1 MKSIVLQKLVIT
13 NFKGIKNLIINFSE
27 ITDIF
32 GANGLGKTTIFDS
45 FTWLLFGKDSL
56 DRKDFEIKPLDSSGI
71 SIPKIEN
78 EVEGTLLFN
87 GEEIVLKR
95 IHREK
100 WTKKKGNPEPEFN
113 GNETIYFWNDV
124 PMSAKEYTSK
134 INELLDEQV
143 FKLISNPLAFNNLKW
158 QDRRKV
164 LIDIAGE
171 TNVNYIDNDLGHIL
185 ELTKKKTIAELKAE
199 VSAKVKKIKDE
210 LKQIPTRIDEVE
222 KGKPDA
228 VNFELLENDLKKWE
242 AELERIDKE
251 LQDSSS
257 KNQSLI
263 NRKTEIQ
270 NEIFGFKSKLQAI
283 EFELGNTAR
292 AKTQKDTSKLD
303 ALKQRLRS
311 LNLEL
316 SNAQS
321 NLKQTEANRDY
332 ESDRLEKIQKEME
345 NKRLEWQSVNSQ
357 TLTFNENDFHCPTC
371 KREFESGDVETKKA
385 EALTN
390 FNTNKAKR
398 LNEINLQGGNL
409 KTESENLQ
417 KYLGQQ
423 SERVEQFQK
432 HIDKVQ
438 EDIKALQSA
447 IELEQNI
454 VSGTDSPSFEKIYTE
469 LLISHLEYNSIKDS
483 IQAKEQELANIQ
495 PISNNELEQLKRET
509 LGNINIVKQQLN
521 SKFQIAAADNRIN
534 ELKQEEQNLSTS
546 LLELEK
552 QEFDIEKYI
561 RLNIEALEN
570 NINQKFEHVTFKLF
584 ETQINGGEIECCEA
598 LINGVPFHNAN
609 TASKINAGIDIIN
622 TLCNFYNTNAPIF
635 IDNRESVTELINSKS
650 QLINLIVSPND
661 KTIRV
666 ESPVLMAHS

>member
-1 MKSIVLQKLVIT
+1 MKSIVLQKLVLT
-13 NFKGIKNLIINFSE
+13 NFKGIKNFAINFSE

-32 GANGLGKTTIFDS
+32 GANGLGKTTIFDA

-56 DRKDFEIKPLDSSGI
+56 DRKDFEIKPLDVNGNI
-71 SIPKIEN
+71 IPKIEN
-78 EVEGTLLFN
+78 EVEGTLLVN

-100 WTKKKGNPEPEFN
+100 WVKKRGFSEPEFS

-134 INELLDEQV
+134 IDDILKEEI

-185 ELTKKKTIAELKAE
+185 ELTKKKTISELKSE
-199 VSAKVKKIKDE
+199 VNAKVKKIKEE
-210 LKQIPTRIDEVE
+210 LKQIPTRIDEVV
-222 KGKPDA
+222 KGKPEA
-228 VNFELLENDLKKWE
+228 LNFESLENDLKKWE
-242 AELERIDKE
+242 IELERIDKE

-257 KNQSLI
+257 KNQTLI
-263 NRKTEIQ
+263 DSKTQIQ
-270 NEIFGFKSKLQAI
+270 NEIFGYKSKLQAI

-292 AKTQKDTSKLD
+292 TKTQKDTSKID
-303 ALKQRLRS
+303 SLKQRLNS
-311 LNLEL
+311 LSLEL

-332 ESDRLEKIQKEME
+332 ESDRFGKIQKEME
-345 NKRLEWQSVNSQ
+345 YKRLEWQNENSQ

-371 KREFESGDVETKKA
+371 KREFESGDIETKKA
-385 EALTN
+385 EALLN
-390 FNTNKAKR
+390 FNTNKSKR
-398 LNEINLQGGNL
+398 LNEINIQGGNL
-409 KTESENLQ
+409 KTESEKIQ
-417 KYLGQQ
+417 KYIEEQTSRIL
-423 SERVEQFQK
+423 QFQTNINK
-432 HIDKVQ
+432 LQ
-438 EDIKALQSA
+438 EDIKSIYSA

-454 VSGTDSPSFEKIYTE
+454 LNGTDTPSYDSLFTE
-469 LLISHLEYNSIKDS
+469 LLLSHKEYNSIKDS
-483 IQAKEQELANIQ
+483 IQSKEQELANIQ
-495 PISNNELEQLKRET
+495 PVSNAELEQLKRET
-509 LGNINIVKQQLN
+509 IGNINILNSQLN
-521 SKFQIAAADNRIN
+521 TKFQIAAADNRIN
-534 ELKQEEQNLSTS
+534 ELKQEEQSLSSS

-635 IDNRESVTELINSKS
+635 IDNRESVSDLINSKS
-650 QLINLIVSPND
+650 QIINLIVSPKD
-661 KTIRV
+661 KNIRV
-666 ESPVLMAHS
+666 ESNVLVEHS

>member
-32 GANGLGKTTIFDS
+32 AANGLGKTTIFDS

-56 DRKDFEIKPLDSSGI
+56 DRKDFEIKPLDINGI

-78 EVEGTLLFN
+78 EVEGMLLFN

-100 WTKKKGNPEPEFN
+100 WTKKKGNPEPEFT

-124 PMSAKEYTSK
+124 PMSAKEYTAK
-134 INELLDEQV
+134 INDLLDEQV

-171 TNVNYIDNDLGHIL
+171 TNANYIDNDLGHIL
-185 ELTKKKTIAELKAE
+185 ELTKKKTITELKAE
-199 VSAKVKKIKDE
+199 VNAKVKKIKEE
-210 LKQIPTRIDEVE
+210 LKQIPTRIDETE
-222 KGKPDA
+222 RGKPEA
-228 VNFELLENDLKKWE
+228 INFESLEHDLKKWE
-242 AELERIDKE
+242 TELERIDKE

-303 ALKQRLRS
+303 ALNQRLQS

-321 NLKQTEANRDY
+321 NLKQVEANRDY
-332 ESDRLEKIQKEME
+332 ESDRLGKIQKEME
-345 NKRLEWQSVNSQ
+345 YKRLEWQNENYQ

-417 KYLGQQ
+417 KYLDQQ
-423 SERVEQFQK
+423 TERVEQFQTN
-432 HIDKVQ
+432 INKVS

-454 VSGTDSPSFEKIYTE
+454 VSGTDSPSFEKVFTE
-469 LLISHLEYNSIKDS
+469 LLISHVEYNSIKDS

-495 PISNNELEQLKRET
+495 PISNSELEQLKRET
-509 LGNINIVKQQLN
+509 FGNINIVKQQLN
-521 SKFQIAAADNRIN
+521 TKFQIAAADNRIN
-534 ELKQEEQNLSTS
+534 ELKQEEQSLSAS

-561 RLNIEALEN
+561 RLSIEALEN

-650 QLINLIVSPND
+650 QIINLIVSKSD

-666 ESPVLMAHS
+666 EAPLLFAHS

>member
-56 DRKDFEIKPLDSSGI
+56 DRKDFEIKPLDSNGI

-100 WTKKKGNPEPEFN
+100 WVKKRGLSEPEFN

-158 QDRRKV
+158 QDRRRV

-199 VSAKVKKIKDE
+199 VSTKVKKIKDE

-222 KGKPDA
+222 KGKPEA

-242 AELERIDKE
+242 TELERIDKE
-251 LQDSSS
+251 RQDSSS

-303 ALKQRLRS
+303 VLKQRLQS

-321 NLKQTEANRDY
+321 NLKQVEANRDY
-332 ESDRLEKIQKEME
+332 ESDRLGKIQKEMVS
-345 NKRLEWQSVNSQ
+345 KRQEWQSVNSQ

-390 FNTNKAKR
+390 FNSNKAKR
-398 LNEINLQGGNL
+398 LNEINLQGGTL

-417 KYLGQQ
+417 KYLDQQ
-423 SERVEQFQK
+423 SERVEQFQT
-432 HIDKVQ
+432 HIDKVK
-438 EDIKALQSA
+438 EDIKSLQSA

-454 VSGTDSPSFEKIYTE
+454 VSGTDSPSFEKVYTE
-469 LLISHLEYNSIKDS
+469 LLISHFEYNSIKDS

>member
-1 MKSIVLQKLVIT
+1 MKSIILQKLVIT
-13 NFKGIKNLIINFSE
+13 NFKGIKNLVINLSDL
-27 ITDIF
+27 TDIYA
-32 GANGLGKTTIFDS
+32 ANGLGKTTIFDS

-56 DRKDFEIKPLDSSGI
+56 DRKDFEIKPLDINGI

-100 WTKKKGNPEPEFN
+100 WVKKRGFEEPEFT
-113 GNETIYFWNDV
+113 GNETIYFWNEV

-134 INELLDEQV
+134 INDLLDEQV

-164 LIDIAGE
+164 LIDIAGN
-171 TNVNYIDNDLGHIL
+171 TDVNYIDNGLANIL
-185 ELTKKKTIAELKAE
+185 ELTKKKTIPELKAE
-199 VSAKVKKIKDE
+199 VNAKVKKIKEE
-210 LKQIPTRIDEVE
+210 LKQIPTRIDEVA
-222 KGKPDA
+222 KGKPELID
-228 VNFELLENDLKKWE
+228 FESLENDLKKWE
-242 AELERIDKE
+242 TELERIDKE

-257 KNQSLI
+257 KNQALI
-263 NRKTEIQ
+263 DRKTQIQ
-270 NEIFGFKSKLQAI
+270 NEIFDLKSKVRVI
-283 EFELGNTAR
+283 EYELGNTAL

-303 ALKQRLRS
+303 SLKQRLQS
-311 LNLEL
+311 LNIEL

-321 NLKQTEANRDY
+321 NIKQTEANRDY
-332 ESDRLEKIQKEME
+332 ESDRLGKIQKEME
-345 NKRLEWQSVNSQ
+345 SKRQEWQSVNSQ
-357 TLTFNENDFHCPTC
+357 NLTFNDNDYHCPTC
-371 KREFESGDVETKKA
+371 KREIESGDVETKKA

-390 FNTNKAKR
+390 FNADKTKR
-398 LNEINLQGGNL
+398 LNEINIQGSNL

-417 KYLGQQ
+417 KYLDQQ
-423 SERVEQFQK
+423 TDRVIQFQAN
-432 HIDKVQ
+432 IDKVQ
-438 EDIKALQSA
+438 DQINSIQSA

-454 VSGTDSPSFEKIYTE
+454 INGIETQSYESLFTE
-469 LLISHLEYNSIKDS
+469 LLLSHQEYNSLKDLIKS
-483 IQAKEQELANIQ
+483 KEDDLINIL
-495 PISNNELEQLKRET
+495 PHSNIELENLKNET
-509 LGNINIVKQQLN
+509 QGNINILN
-521 SKFQIAAADNRIN
+521 QELNTKFQIAAADNRIN
-534 ELKQEEQNLSTS
+534 ELKQEEQSLSNS

-570 NINQKFEHVTFKLF
+570 NINEKFENVTFKLF

-609 TASKINAGIDIIN
+609 TASKINAGIGIIN

-635 IDNRESVTELINSKS
+635 IDNRESVSELIKSNS
-650 QLINLIVSPND
+650 QIINLIVSPKD
-661 KTIRV
+661 KILRV
-666 ESPVLMAHS
+666 ETPLLFEHS

>member
-56 DRKDFEIKPLDSSGI
+56 DRKDFEIKPLDSNGI

-100 WTKKKGNPEPEFN
+100 WVKKRGLSEPEFN

-164 LIDIAGE
+164 LIDIVGE

-199 VSAKVKKIKDE
+199 VNAKVKKIKEE
-210 LKQIPTRIDEVE
+210 LKQIPTRIDEAE
-222 KGKPDA
+222 RGKPEA
-228 VNFELLENDLKKWE
+228 INFESLEHDLKLWE
-242 AELERIDKE
+242 RDLERIDKE

-257 KNQSLI
+257 KNQFLI

-303 ALKQRLRS
+303 ALNQRLQS

-321 NLKQTEANRDY
+321 NLKQVEANRDY
-332 ESDRLEKIQKEME
+332 ESDRLGKIQKKME
-345 NKRLEWQSVNSQ
+345 YKRLEWQNENYQ

-409 KTESENLQ
+409 KTESENIQ
-417 KYLGQQ
+417 KYLDQQ
-423 SERVEQFQK
+423 TERVEQFQTN
-432 HIDKVQ
+432 INKVS
-438 EDIKALQSA
+438 EDIKSLQSA

-454 VSGTDSPSFEKIYTE
+454 VSGTDTPSFEKVFTE
-469 LLISHLEYNSIKDS
+469 LLISHVEYNSIKDS

-495 PISNNELEQLKRET
+495 PISNSELEQLKRET
-509 LGNINIVKQQLN
+509 FGNINIVKQQLN
-521 SKFQIAAADNRIN
+521 TKFQIAAADNRIY
-534 ELKQEEQNLSTS
+534 ELKQEEQSLSAS

-561 RLNIEALEN
+561 RLSIEALEN

-650 QLINLIVSPND
+650 QIINLIVSKSD

-666 ESPVLMAHS
+666 EAPLLFAHS

>member
-1 MKSIVLQKLVIT
+1 MKSVILKKLVLT
-13 NFKGIKNLIINFSE
+13 NFKGIKNLTIKLSE
-27 ITDIF
+27 LTDIF

-56 DRKDFEIKPLDSSGI
+56 DRKDFEIKPLDTSGV

-78 EVEGTLLFN
+78 EVEGTLLVN

-100 WTKKKGNPEPEFN
+100 WVKKRGLSEPEFS
-113 GNETIYFWNDV
+113 GNETVYFWNDV

-134 INELLDEQV
+134 IDDILKEDI

-185 ELTKKKTIAELKAE
+185 ELTKKKTITELKAE
-199 VSAKVKKIKDE
+199 VNAKVKKIKDE
-210 LKQIPTRIDEVE
+210 LKQIPTRVDEVA
-222 KGKPDA
+222 KGKPEA
-228 VNFELLENDLKKWE
+228 VNFESLENDLKKWE
-242 AELERIDKE
+242 MELERIDKE
-251 LQDSSS
+251 LQDSSL

-263 NRKTEIQ
+263 DHKTQIQ

-292 AKTQKDTSKLD
+292 TQTQKDTSKID
-303 ALKQRLRS
+303 SLKQRVQS
-311 LNLEL
+311 LSLEL
-316 SNAQS
+316 SNTQS

-332 ESDRLEKIQKEME
+332 ESDRLQKIKSEME
-345 NKRLEWQSVNSQ
+345 SKRVQWQSINSQ

-385 EALTN
+385 EALAN
-390 FNTNKAKR
+390 FNTNKSKS
-398 LNEINLQGGNL
+398 LNEINIQGVNL

-417 KYLGQQ
+417 KYLDQQ
-423 SERVEQFQK
+423 TERVDQFQT
-432 HIDKVQ
+432 HINKLQ
-438 EDIKALQSA
+438 EDIKSIQSA

-454 VSGTDSPSFEKIYTE
+454 LNGTDAPSYESLFTE
-469 LLISHLEYNSIKDS
+469 LLLSNKEYNSIKDS
-483 IQAKEQELANIQ
+483 IQAKGQELSNIQ
-495 PISNNELEQLKRET
+495 PISNNELEQLKKET
-509 LGNINIVKQQLN
+509 LENINIVKQQIN
-521 SKFQIAAADNRIN
+521 TKFQIAAADNRIN
-534 ELKQEEQNLSTS
+534 ELRQEEQSLSAS

-570 NINQKFEHVTFKLF
+570 SINQKFENVTFKLF

-609 TASKINAGIDIIN
+609 TASKINAGVDIIN
-622 TLCNFYNTNAPIF
+622 TLCSFYNTSAPIW
-635 IDNRESVTELINSKS
+635 IDNRESVSELINSKS
-650 QLINLIVSPND
+650 QIINLLVSPLD
-661 KTIRV
+661 KVLRV
-666 ESPVLMAHS
+666 ESNVLVAHL

>member
-56 DRKDFEIKPLDSSGI
+56 DRKDFEIKPLDSNGI

-100 WTKKKGNPEPEFN
+100 WVKKRGLSEPEFN

-164 LIDIAGE
+164 LIDISGE

-270 NEIFGFKSKLQAI
+270 NEIFGFKSKLQSI
-283 EFELGNTAR
+283 EFELGNTTR

-303 ALKQRLRS
+303 ALKQRLQS

-371 KREFESGDVETKKA
+371 KREFESGDVETKKT

-483 IQAKEQELANIQ
+483 IQAKEQELANMQ

-622 TLCNFYNTNAPIF
+622 TLCNFYNTNAAIF

>member
-1 MKSIVLQKLVIT
+1 MKSIILQKLVIT
-13 NFKGIKNLIINFSE
+13 NFKGIKNLVINLSDL
-27 ITDIF
+27 TDIYA
-32 GANGLGKTTIFDS
+32 ANGLGKTTIFDS

-56 DRKDFEIKPLDSSGI
+56 DRKDFEIKPLDINGI

-100 WTKKKGNPEPEFN
+100 WVKKRGFEEPEFT
-113 GNETIYFWNDV
+113 GNETIYFWNEV

-134 INELLDEQV
+134 INDLLDEQV

-164 LIDIAGE
+164 LIDIAGN
-171 TNVNYIDNDLGHIL
+171 TDVNYIDNGLANIL
-185 ELTKKKTIAELKAE
+185 ELTKKKTISELKAE
-199 VSAKVKKIKDE
+199 VNAKVKKIKEE
-210 LKQIPTRIDEVE
+210 LKQIPTRIDEVA
-222 KGKPDA
+222 KGKPELID
-228 VNFELLENDLKKWE
+228 FESIENDLKKWE
-242 AELERIDKE
+242 TELERIDKE

-257 KNQSLI
+257 KNQALI
-263 NRKTEIQ
+263 DRKTQIQ
-270 NEIFGFKSKLQAI
+270 NEIFDLKSKVRVI
-283 EFELGNTAR
+283 EYELGNTALS
-292 AKTQKDTSKLD
+292 KTQKDTSKLD
-303 ALKQRLRS
+303 SLKQRLQS
-311 LNLEL
+311 LNIEL

-321 NLKQTEANRDY
+321 NIKQTEANRDY
-332 ESDRLEKIQKEME
+332 ESDRLGKIQKEME
-345 NKRLEWQSVNSQ
+345 SKRQEWQSVNSQ
-357 TLTFNENDFHCPTC
+357 NLTFNDSDFHCPTC

-390 FNTNKAKR
+390 FNADKTKR
-398 LNEINLQGGNL
+398 LNEINIQGSNL

-417 KYLGQQ
+417 KYLDQQ
-423 SERVEQFQK
+423 TDRVIQFQAN
-432 HIDKVQ
+432 INKVQ
-438 EDIKALQSA
+438 DQINSIESA

-454 VSGTDSPSFEKIYTE
+454 INGIETQSYESLFTE
-469 LLISHLEYNSIKDS
+469 LLLSHQEYNSLKDLIKS
-483 IQAKEQELANIQ
+483 KEDDLINIL
-495 PISNNELEQLKRET
+495 PHSNIELENLKNET
-509 LGNINIVKQQLN
+509 QGNINILN
-521 SKFQIAAADNRIN
+521 QELNTKFQIAAADNRIN
-534 ELKQEEQNLSTS
+534 ELKQEEQSLSNS

-570 NINQKFEHVTFKLF
+570 NINEKFENVTFKLF

-609 TASKINAGIDIIN
+609 TASKINAGIGIIN

-635 IDNRESVTELINSKS
+635 IDNRESVSELIKSNS
-650 QLINLIVSPND
+650 QIINLIVSPKD
-661 KTIRV
+661 KILRV
-666 ESPVLMAHS
+666 ETPLLFEHS

>member
-27 ITDIF
+27 ITDVF
-32 GANGLGKTTIFDS
+32 GANGLDKTTIFDS

-56 DRKDFEIKPLDSSGI
+56 DRKDFEIKPLDSNGI

-100 WTKKKGNPEPEFN
+100 WVKKRGLSEPEFN

-222 KGKPDA
+222 KGKPEA

-242 AELERIDKE
+242 TELERIDKE

-303 ALKQRLRS
+303 ALKQRLQS

-321 NLKQTEANRDY
+321 NLKQVEANRDY
-332 ESDRLEKIQKEME
+332 ESDRLGKIQKEME
-345 NKRLEWQSVNSQ
+345 SKRQEWQSVNSQ
-357 TLTFNENDFHCPTC
+357 TLIFNENDFHCPTC

-417 KYLGQQ
+417 KYLDQQ
-423 SERVEQFQK
+423 SERVDQFQT
-432 HIDKVQ
+432 HIDKVK

-454 VSGTDSPSFEKIYTE
+454 VSGTDSPSFENVFTE
-469 LLISHLEYNSIKDS
+469 LLVSHIEYNSIKDS
-483 IQAKEQELANIQ
+483 IQTKEQELANIQ

-509 LGNINIVKQQLN
+509 LGNINIVKQMLN

>member
-13 NFKGIKNLIINFSE
+13 NFKGIKNLTINFSE

-100 WTKKKGNPEPEFN
+100 WVKKRGLSEPEFN

-222 KGKPDA
+222 KGKPEA
-228 VNFELLENDLKKWE
+228 INFELLENDLKKWE

-251 LQDSSS
+251 LQDSST

-303 ALKQRLRS
+303 ALKQRLQS

-332 ESDRLEKIQKEME
+332 ESDRLDKIQKEME

-417 KYLGQQ
+417 KYLDQQ
-423 SERVEQFQK
+423 TERVEQFQK

-635 IDNRESVTELINSKS
+635 IDNRESVTKLINSKS